1 VAFGSP
7 PLSTPIME
15 STRPMDIDLPPKDW
29 VSDREKPR
37 EPIFGPGFPGA
48 LAWLVGLVAA
58 ISARYFFL
66 GY

>member
-1 VAFGSP
+1 
-7 PLSTPIME
+7 
-15 STRPMDIDLPPKDW
+15 MDIDLPPKDW